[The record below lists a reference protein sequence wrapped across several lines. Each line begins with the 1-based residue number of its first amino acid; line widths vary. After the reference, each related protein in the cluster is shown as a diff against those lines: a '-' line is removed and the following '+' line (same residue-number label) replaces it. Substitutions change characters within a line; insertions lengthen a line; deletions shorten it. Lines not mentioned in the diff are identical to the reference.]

1 VETVSAA
8 LAHMTKLL
16 HDSDSPEIDAQLLL
30 AHVLGK
36 TRTWLYTWPDYELTE
51 LEQLR
56 FQELCTQRAQGH
68 PVAYLIGKREF
79 WTFELQVNPAV
90 LIPRP
95 ETELLVELA
104 LQLVTTADA
113 KVADLGTGSGAIALA
128 LAHER
133 PRWQVVA
140 TDLYPQA
147 LALARI
153 NTRQLNLTNL
163 TLLAGSW
170 CEPLAD
176 SDYHLIVSNPP
187 YIDKD
192 DPHMTQGDLRFEP
205 HTALVAANK
214 GLADIQR
221 IAQQA
226 RDKLRSGGYL
236 LLEHG
241 WHQGLAVRNILD
253 ELGYIHVQTCQD
265 YGGRDRVTLGCK
277 VETAQD
283 E

>member
-1 VETVSAA
+1 MSAA
-8 LAHMTKLL
+8 LAHATSQL
-16 HDSDSPEIDAQLLL
+16 HDSDSAELDAQLLL

-36 TRTWLYTWPDYELTE
+36 SRTWLYTWSDYALTDR
-51 LEQLR
+51 EQLQ
-56 FQELCTQRAQGH
+56 FQALCAQRAQGH

-79 WTFELQVNPAV
+79 WKFELQVSPEV

-104 LQLVTTADA
+104 LQLVATTDA

-140 TDLYPQA
+140 TDLYLQA
-147 LALARI
+147 LALAEI
-153 NTRQLNLTNL
+153 NVRQLKLTNL
-163 TLLAGSW
+163 TLLAGNW
-170 CEPLAD
+170 CEPLRY
-176 SDYHLIVSNPP
+176 SDYNLIASNPP

-192 DPHMTQGDLRFEP
+192 DPHMAQGDLRFEP
-205 HTALVAANK
+205 HTALVAANN
-214 GLADIQR
+214 GLADIQM

-226 RDKLRSGGYL
+226 WDKLLPGGYL

-241 WHQGLAVRNILD
+241 WQQGLAVRNTLG
-253 ELGYIHVQTCQD
+253 ELGYTRVQTCQD
-265 YGGRDRVTLGCK
+265 YAGRDRVTLGCK
-277 VETAQD
+277 VETAR
-283 E
+283 